1 MGHQAVLL
9 KGLVNKLNVDPELFT
24 IQNIAEEHTNDVID
38 VVFQNPNLYG
48 FVQNR
53 DM

>member
-1 MGHQAVLL
+1 MSHQAVLL
-9 KGLVNKLNVDPELFT
+9 KGEVNKLGVDPELFT
-24 IQNIAEEHTNDVID
+24 IQNIVDEHANDVID

-53 DM
+53 DV